1 MIAAAFLVGSQ
12 CATAAD
18 TDNPQNTVSDRAQAD
33 SDLPDWMQ
41 PRIREVHYGL
51 SEFVD
56 STSRSIDRFFGTD
69 DSLFVDNQSY
79 LRVRQELVT
88 TQNNTGSSLSVR
100 FRLDLPTAK
109 RRIRLLIE
117 NEADDL
123 LDRQNTAKPNGANRF
138 LDRQLEGN
146 NSGLGLE
153 QRGTGDGMDRW
164 KNSLGAGVRVR
175 STLDPYIRVT
185 SQRRFVLDDEDRWE
199 LNSFNRLTYFD
210 KRGYVA
216 RVYYD
221 LNHPL
226 NEAQSVRLVGQ
237 AEWQEERHA
246 TAFSQS
252 LEYNQV
258 LDSRTGLRYALIALG
273 DTARQN
279 SVFDYVL
286 QAYWRRDIH
295 KKFIFL
301 DVVPEWHM
309 PTEPNIKDY
318 WALTF
323 RLEVFF
329 GGKLGEGRFSS
340 SKIQ

>member
-1 MIAAAFLVGSQ
+1 MAAVFLAGQ
-12 CATAAD
+12 GAHAAD
-18 TDNPQNTVSDRAQAD
+18 ENSAPGPSPDATQVDT
-33 SDLPDWMQ
+33 DLPDWMQ
-41 PRIREVHYGL
+41 PRVREVHYGL

-79 LRVRQELVT
+79 LRIRQELVT
-88 TQNNTGSSLSVR
+88 TRGNSASDLSVR

-123 LDRQNTAKPNGANRF
+123 LDRQTVNRPNSANRF
-138 LDRQLEGN
+138 FDRQLEGN

-153 QRGTGDGMDRW
+153 QRGTGDGMGRW

-175 STLDPYIRVT
+175 SNLDPYVRVT
-185 SQRRFVLDDEDRWE
+185 SQRRFVLDEEDRWE

-258 LDSRTGLRYALIALG
+258 LDSRTGLRYAVIALG
-273 DTARQN
+273 DTARQK

-309 PTEPNIKDY
+309 PTEPNISDY
-318 WALTF
+318 WALIF

-329 GGKLGEGRFSS
+329 GGRLGEGRFSS
-340 SKIQ
+340 SKLQ